1 MKEKLFTAFI
11 ILLGVLTAFAFYAFW
26 HTEPQSNVPNKN
38 DTSPSAINTS
48 KKHEGIVDDVV
59 HTEVLPSE
67 KKEINVKNIK
77 IEETIQEM
85 ESIDLSYDNQ
95 EEKQAD
101 TQDIYEALLPDDY
114 EETIEQANETFDA
127 LDEHVR
133 KVDEMLKSH
142 MELSSEESTAMENES
157 TLEVDEEYE
166 MELPIIE

>member
-26 HTEPQSNVPNKN
+26 HTEPQSNVPSKN

-48 KKHEGIVDDVV
+48 GKHEGIVDDVV

-95 EEKQAD
+95 EEMQAD

-114 EETIEQANETFDA
+114 EETIEQANEAFDA